1 MSNIQKFTVMEA
13 KVIIVSAQ
21 KSNKSE
27 NTVWAV
33 AITGEE
39 KAQAFCKS
47 AYKAMRFAFMLKK
60 RTGLNIS
67 DNCLSRLSKEIAEQK
82 ADKAAEVQ
90 EKIEDFCED
99 HSVDNVLALNPEP
112 QAEQPKKKVRKPR
125 AKKSAQVVALQ

>member
-1 MSNIQKFTVMEA
+1 MEA

-82 ADKAAEVQ
+82 ADKAAESGASGRAA
-90 EKIEDFCED
+90 EEEG
-99 HSVDNVLALNPEP
+99 S
-112 QAEQPKKKVRKPR
+112 QASREEVSTSGSPPIR
-125 AKKSAQVVALQ
+125 AITPSERIRLQSRIFSCLFPTHHP

>member
-1 MSNIQKFTVMEA
+1 MEA

-67 DNCLSRLSKEIAEQK
+67 DNCLSRLSKEIAGQK
-82 ADKAAEVQ
+82 SAKAAEMQEKVQ
-90 EKIEDFCED
+90 E
-99 HSVDNVLALNPEP
+99 VVLKNG
-112 QAEQPKKKVRKPR
+112 QNYTGSAEV
-125 AKKSAQVVALQ
+125 LG

>member
-1 MSNIQKFTVMEA
+1 MEA

-39 KAQAFCKS
+39 NPQAFCKS

-67 DNCLSRLSKEIAEQK
+67 DNCLSRLSKEIAGQK
-82 ADKAAEVQ
+82 LAKAAEVQ
-90 EKIEDFCED
+90 EVAEEFCEE
-99 HSVDNVLALNPEP
+99 HSVDNVLAQNPEP
-112 QAEQPKKKVRKPR
+112 QAEQPKKKARKPR

>member
-1 MSNIQKFTVMEA
+1 MEA
-13 KVIIVSAQ
+13 RVIIVSAQ

-39 KAQAFCKS
+39 NPQAFCKS

-67 DNCLSRLSKEIAEQK
+67 DNCLSRLSQEVAGQK
-82 ADKAAEVQ
+82 AARAAEV
-90 EKIEDFCED
+90 KKVVKVFCEE
-99 HSVDNVLALNPEP
+99 HSVDNALAQKPEP
-112 QAEQPKKKVRKPR
+112 QAEQPKEEKPKRQRKPR

>member
-1 MSNIQKFTVMEA
+1 MEA
-13 KVIIVSAQ
+13 RVIIVSAQ

-39 KAQAFCKS
+39 NPQAFCKS

-67 DNCLSRLSKEIAEQK
+67 DNCLSRLSKEIAGQK
-82 ADKAAEVQ
+82 LAKAAEVQ
-90 EKIEDFCED
+90 EVAEEFCEE
-99 HSVDNVLALNPEP
+99 HSVDNVLAQNPEP
-112 QAEQPKKKVRKPR
+112 QAEQPKKKARKPR